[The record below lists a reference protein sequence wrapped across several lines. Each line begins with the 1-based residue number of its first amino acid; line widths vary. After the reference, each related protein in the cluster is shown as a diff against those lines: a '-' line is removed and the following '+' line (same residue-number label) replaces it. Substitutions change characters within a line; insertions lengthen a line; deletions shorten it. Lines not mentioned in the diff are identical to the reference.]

1 MGKKTKFIRVAVAGL
16 TASDGRTIEAQ
27 HLTEMAAAYNPGTY
41 TARMNVEHIR
51 NLSADGP
58 FPALGDVIALKTQTD
73 ELEIS
78 GKKEK
83 RLALYAQI
91 EANAT
96 LEAYIAAD
104 QKKFTS
110 IEIEPNFNGTGKA
123 YLMGL
128 AATDSPA
135 SLGTQALQFAHAAAD
150 DDAKAAK
157 ASLDARKQHSSCFFS
172 AAHATVIEL
181 DGEATPPAAGAT
193 VMDTFFSRME
203 TLFGGKKEEPK
214 TPEPKPQDGDQTEAL
229 KGMFSTFAAELKTG
243 MGEVFTA
250 ERQRNDA
257 AMTRITSEFAALK
270 AQLEET
276 PSTNFTKRPPATGG
290 DGVQLADC

>member
-157 ASLDARKQHSSCFFS
+157 ASLDARKKHSSCFFS

-181 DGEATPPAAGAT
+181 DAEATPPAAGDSA
-193 VMDTFFSRME
+193 MDKFFARLAGMFPE
-203 TLFGGKKEEPK
+203 KKDELK
-214 TPEPKPQDGDQTEAL
+214 TPEPKPASGDQAEVFT
-229 KGMFSTFAAELKTG
+229 GMFSTFAAELQTG
-243 MGEVFTA
+243 MKEMFAA
-250 ERQRNDA
+250 ERQRSDA
-257 AMTRITSEFAALK
+257 AMTKITSEFAALQ
-270 AQLEET
+270 ARLEET
-276 PSTNFTKRPPATGG
+276 PSRNFTKRPPATGG